1 MGVPHGDRLVNL
13 ARAAVTGQGLES
25 ARRELR
31 AALGDEGFIEAAATI
46 SAFEG
51 LNRIADGTGIEL
63 DVGLD
68 AASRELRAEMGL
80 EQFAGAANTPERHG
94 LAPTPD
100 EPAALFG

>member
-1 MGVPHGDRLVNL
+1 MSFTRS
-13 ARAAVTGQGLES
+13 AITSEGLDA

-31 AALGDEGFIEAAATI
+31 AAVGDDGFIEAAATV

-63 DVGLD
+63 DLGLD

-80 EQFAGAANTPERHG
+80 EQFAGAANTPERDG
-94 LAPTPD
+94 LEATPD
-100 EPAALFG
+100 DPAALFG

>member
-1 MGVPHGDRLVNL
+1 MGVPHGDLLVSF
-13 ARAAVTGQGLES
+13 ARAAVTGQGLDS
-25 ARRELR
+25 ARRQLR
-31 AALGDEGFIEAAATI
+31 QAVGDEGCVEAAATA

-63 DVGLD
+63 DLGLD

-80 EQFAGAANTPERHG
+80 EQFAGAANTPERVG

-100 EPAALFG
+100 DPAALFG